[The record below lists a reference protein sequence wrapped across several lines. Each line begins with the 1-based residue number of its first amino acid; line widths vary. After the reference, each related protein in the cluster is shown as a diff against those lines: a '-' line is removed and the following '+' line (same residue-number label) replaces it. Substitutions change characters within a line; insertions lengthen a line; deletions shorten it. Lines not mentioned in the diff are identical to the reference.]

1 MLLIKDPSQVF
12 AFKSGF
18 CLKKK
23 KKCLLENLLF
33 KSFKQNIKIYFK
45 YMEGLQEQGI
55 LWWVEK
61 DKYSAEQTTA
71 YLLVASLV

>member
-23 KKCLLENLLF
+23 NCLVENLLF

-55 LWWVEK
+55 L
-61 DKYSAEQTTA
+61 
-71 YLLVASLV
+71 